1 MTSLSKPSYKLT
13 KEEIRVAVDIPT
25 LEVEL
30 QHFID
35 NVLLP
40 YEKEHE
46 IDAEQ
51 SIDMKHIKW
60 VRQQAIE
67 AGFYGI
73 NLPEEYGGKNLNLRG
88 ICKLKEILTR
98 SGAAL
103 WGHVLGELGGPLRI
117 GNMLKLF
124 TKEQFNHF
132 ALPVMKGEAGCCFAL
147 TEPNAGSDAR
157 SIQMTATKND
167 NGYILRGKKHY
178 ITASPYADWAIV
190 IAREVI
196 ENEEPRI
203 TAFLVDK
210 KTEERDGFTLGNIQV
225 PISGEHTSAEIIFDD
240 CFVPAS
246 HILGESGKG
255 LLLGLS
261 RINENRASWGATYLG
276 VSQRLLDLS
285 IERAKSRNQFGKAI
299 GEFQAIQHMLA
310 DMATE
315 IEASRAL
322 LYDVIDKIDQGE
334 RVLKESSMVK
344 LFISEMSNRVADNAV
359 QIFGGQGLM
368 QGHPVEKLYRSVRM
382 FRILTG
388 TSEILRN
395 TIGKQLLKE

>member
-1 MTSLSKPSYKLT
+1 MKYNKGGYQLT
-13 KEEIRVAVDIPT
+13 NIKQ
-25 LEVEL
+25 LEKEL
-30 QHFID
+30 QTFID
-35 NVLLP
+35 NVLIP
-40 YEKEHE
+40 YEHEHQ
-46 IDAEQ
+46 IDPEKP
-51 SIDMKHIKW
+51 IDMKHIKW
-60 VRQQAIE
+60 VRDKAIK

-73 NLPEEYGGKNLNLRG
+73 NLPKDLGGKNLNLKG

-98 SGAAL
+98 SGAVL

-124 TKEQFNHF
+124 TQKQFNHF
-132 ALPVMKGEAGCCFAL
+132 VHPVIKGEAGCCFAL

-157 SIQMTATKND
+157 AIQTTAVKND
-167 NGYILRGKKHY
+167 NGYILQGKKHY

-190 IAREVI
+190 IAREI
-196 ENEEPRI
+196 IQNEQPRI

-210 KTEERDGFTLGNIQV
+210 KTDECDGFELGNIQV
-225 PISGEHTSAEIIFDD
+225 PISGEHSSAEIIFND
-240 CFVPAS
+240 CFVPS
-246 HILGESGKG
+246 ENILGESGKG

-285 IERAKSRNQFGKAI
+285 IERAKSRTQFGKAI

-315 IEASRAL
+315 IEASKSL
-322 LYDVIDKIDQGE
+322 LYDVIDKIDRGE
-334 RVLKESSMVK
+334 RALAEASMVK
-344 LFISEMSNRVADNAV
+344 LFISETANRVADRTV

-368 QGHPVEKLYRSVRM
+368 KGHPVEQLYRSVRM

-388 TSEILRN
+388 TSEIQRN
-395 TIGKQLLKE
+395 TIAKQLLKE

>member
-1 MTSLSKPSYKLT
+1 MKNL
-13 KEEIRVAVDIPT
+13 KE
-25 LEVEL
+25 LESAL
-30 QHFID
+30 QYFID
-35 NVLLP
+35 DVLIP
-40 YEKEHE
+40 YEKHHQ
-46 IDAEQ
+46 IDAEEP
-51 SIDMKHIKW
+51 IEMKHIKW
-60 VRQQAIE
+60 VRHKAID

-73 NLPEEYGGKNLNLRG
+73 NLPESLGGKNLNLLG
-88 ICKLKEILTR
+88 ICKLKEMLTR
-98 SGAAL
+98 SGAVL

-124 TKEQFNHF
+124 TEEQFDHF
-132 ALPVMKGEAGCCFAL
+132 VLPVIKGEAGCCFAL

-157 SIQMTATKND
+157 AIQTTATKND
-167 NGYILRGKKHY
+167 DGYILRGKKHY
-178 ITASPYADWAIV
+178 ITASPYANWAIV
-190 IAREVI
+190 IAREII

-210 KTEERDGFTLGNIQV
+210 KTDEQDGFELGNIQV
-225 PISGEHTSAEIIFDD
+225 PISGEHTSAEITFDD
-240 CFVPAS
+240 CFVPFGNV
-246 HILGESGKG
+246 LGESGKG

-285 IERAKSRNQFGKAI
+285 IERAKSRSQFGKSI

-315 IEASRAL
+315 IHASRAL
-322 LYDVIDKIDQGE
+322 LYHVIDKIDCGE
-334 RVLKESSMVK
+334 SLLAESAMVK
-344 LFISEMSNRVADNAV
+344 LFISETANRVADNAV

-368 QGHPVEKLYRSVRM
+368 KGHPVERLYRSVRM

-388 TSEILRN
+388 TSEIQRN
-395 TIGKQLLKE
+395 TIAKQLLK

>member
-1 MTSLSKPSYKLT
+1 MTVDLS
-13 KEEIRVAVDIPT
+13 T
-25 LEVEL
+25 LETEL
-30 QHFID
+30 QDFID
-35 NVLLP
+35 HVLLP
-40 YEKEHE
+40 YEREHE
-46 IDAEQ
+46 INPEQ
-51 SIDMKHIKW
+51 PVDMKHIRW
-60 VRQQAIE
+60 VRQKSIE

-73 NLPEEYGGKNLNLRG
+73 NLPEQYGGKNLNLHG
-88 ICKLKEILTR
+88 ICKLKELLTR
-98 SGAAL
+98 SEAAL

-117 GNMLKLF
+117 GNMMKLF
-124 TKEQFNHF
+124 TEEQFEHF
-132 ALPVMKGEAGCCFAL
+132 ALPVIKGDAGCCFAL

-167 NGYILRGKKHY
+167 NGYILEGKKHY

-210 KTEERDGFTLGNIQV
+210 KTKERDGFELGKIQV
-225 PISGEHTSAEIIFDD
+225 PISGEHTSAEITFDD

-246 HILGESGKG
+246 NILGESGKG

-285 IERAKSRNQFGKAI
+285 VERAKSRNQFGKAI

-310 DMATE
+310 DMATD
-315 IEASRAL
+315 IEASRSL

-344 LFISEMSNRVADNAV
+344 LFVSETSNRVADNAV

-368 QGHPVEKLYRSVRM
+368 QGHPVERLYRSVRM

-388 TSEILRN
+388 TSEIQRN
-395 TIGKQLLKE
+395 TIAKQLLKE